1 MDTSHNS
8 ERLPSDQEAPREQA
22 FLDALTDESSTFLND
37 LLCQKRFADHQRQII
52 EQFENHPP
60 YDKLWLKMVAPVH
73 GIVDYGL
80 LNPAG
85 DTDEEKQETQ
95 LKAKEI
101 INGWFEQCSNEES
114 TYLRYAIGVSI
125 SALYVER
132 IAEGWRQGVGVV
144 LEEHD
149 DKGTPSFDLETV
161 KSRSGTDVDIK
172 TIAEQL
178 RAAVTKDFS
187 KVEEGEID
195 KELLKAFRPQ
205 LSEPLARLIRGFKDY
220 DLEAI
225 LFEAIKIDDNITNP
239 PSNNPTSSWRSA
251 IEQASIYTQF
261 LDILGGKLSDFAAE
275 LRGGA
280 LEALVLDQEAL
291 KLAKEFRAQ
300 CEAAEPVISI
310 LVEATST
317 LALEELNKR
326 KLPKIEAE
334 ISSSLKSTGSIAIKL
349 AEKESYLTVDSV
361 GDGVRY
367 RIVIDGTNEEAEEFS
382 ENFRLVLS
390 HQPNEGGSLRAA
402 YDIKWKDKSSAEEDE
417 EEEGYRAIHINFNA
431 EDLARGLD
439 DDDSGTR
446 DREELVD
453 VEVQIVT
460 VEQHRNN
467 TFGPG
472 SHVQYKAGEVEG
484 LESLGERNDIL
495 REGMEEP
502 IPNPQ
507 SATRVDI
514 LLAMMDLGQY
524 ANSDELDTTEMLIAY
539 QQLLE
544 IWPDVALIPNL
555 ELTS

>member
-8 ERLPSDQEAPREQA
+8 ERSPSDQEAPREQA
-22 FLDALTDESSTFLND
+22 FLDALTNESSAFLND
-37 LLCQKRFADHQRQII
+37 LLGQKRFLDHQRQII

-60 YDKLWLKMVAPVH
+60 YDKLWLKMVSPVH

-80 LNPAG
+80 LNPVG
-85 DTDEEKQETQ
+85 ETDEEKQETQ

-114 TYLRYAIGVSI
+114 TYLRYAIGVSL

-149 DKGTPSFDLETV
+149 EKGTPSFDLEAV
-161 KSRSGTDVDIK
+161 KAQSGSDLDTK

-195 KELLKAFRPQ
+195 EELLKAFQPQ

-225 LFEAIKIDDNITNP
+225 LFEAIKIDDNIANP
-239 PSNNPTSSWRSA
+239 PSGSPTSSWRSA

-261 LDILGGKLSDFAAE
+261 LDILGGDLSDFAAE

-280 LEALVLDQEAL
+280 LEVLVLDQEAL

-300 CEAAEPVISI
+300 CEAAEPVISW
-310 LVEATST
+310 LVEATT
-317 LALEELNKR
+317 KFALEEISGGK
-326 KLPKIEAE
+326 KISGE
-334 ISSSLKSTGSIAIKL
+334 ISNNLKSTGSTATKL
-349 AEKESYLTVDSV
+349 AENETYLNVDSV
-361 GDGVRY
+361 DDGVRY
-367 RIVIDGTNEEAEEFS
+367 RIVISGDEGTAEEFA
-382 ENFRLVLS
+382 EQFLGMLA
-390 HQPNEGGSLRAA
+390 HPPGEDGYLRIAHEVE
-402 YDIKWKDKSSAEEDE
+402 WKQKQS
-417 EEEGYRAIHINFNA
+417 GYRAIHINCNA
-431 EDLARGLD
+431 EDLAERFRGGEFTD
-439 DDDSGTR
+439 GS
-446 DREELVD
+446 EQELVTF
-453 VEVQIVT
+453 EVQIVT